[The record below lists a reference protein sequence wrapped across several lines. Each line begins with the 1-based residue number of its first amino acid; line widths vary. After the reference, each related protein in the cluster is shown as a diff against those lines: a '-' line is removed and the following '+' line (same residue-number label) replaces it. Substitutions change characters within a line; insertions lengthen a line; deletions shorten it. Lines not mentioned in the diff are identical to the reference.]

1 MKRPR
6 SLRSRHAGRP
16 LRSGHAGRPLRS
28 GHAGRAPA
36 RLSLVALCAGV
47 TLLLAAC
54 GSSSPAATVDGE
66 TISRNDLEG
75 ELRDIASNDKYLKYV
90 ESQVQIRK
98 SGVFDASFT
107 ASVLSRQI
115 IYELVDRD
123 LKARKIAL
131 TKADLDAARSS
142 AVNRVGGEDIFNA
155 FPKDYQD
162 TLVRRSAQVTVL
174 SFALMDQGPPDEAAR
189 TYYEA
194 HKDDFAQVCASHIL
208 VKTRE
213 EADKVKGRLDAGEDF
228 GAVAKEVSTDTGSKD
243 QGGQLGCFGREN
255 SLVPEFTTAMFSQPV
270 GQVGAPVQSQF
281 GYHLI
286 KVTSHE
292 VPPYERVAGQAR
304 DQAAASAQDKLTQWV
319 DSVITKAKISVN
331 PKYGHFEKKGPESRV
346 IPPQAPTT
354 AGPAPT
360 AGATEPAPAPTPN
373 P

>member
-1 MKRPR
+1 MR
-6 SLRSRHAGRP
+6 RSRA
-16 LRSGHAGRPLRS
+16 LT
-28 GHAGRAPA
+28 
-36 RLSLVALCAGV
+36 RLPFITV
-47 TLLLAAC
+47 LAAVAVLVTAC
-54 GSSSPAATVDGE
+54 GGSSPAATVDGS
-66 TISRNDLEG
+66 TISRGDLEG
-75 ELRDIASNDKYLKYV
+75 ELRDIASNDKYLKYI

-98 SGVFDASFT
+98 SGVFDANFT

-123 LKARKIAL
+123 LKSRKITL
-131 TKADLDAARSS
+131 SQADLDAARSS
-142 AVNRVGGEDIFNA
+142 AITRVGGEDIFNS

-174 SFALMDQGPPDEAAR
+174 SFALLDQGAPDEAAK

-208 VKTRE
+208 VKTQE
-213 EADKVKGRLDAGEDF
+213 EADRAKARLDGGEDF

-243 QGGQLGCFGREN
+243 QGGQLGCFGRDN
-255 SLVPEFTTAMFSQPV
+255 QLVPEFTTAMFSQPV

-292 VPPYERVAGQAR
+292 VQPYERVAGQAR
-304 DQAAASAQDKLTQWV
+304 DQAAASAQDKLTEWV
-319 DSVITKAKISVN
+319 DGVITKAKISVN

-346 IPPQAPTT
+346 VPPQAPTT
-354 AGPAPT
+354 AATQTTGGAP
-360 AGATEPAPAPTPN
+360 EPIPAPAPN

>member
-1 MKRPR
+1 MKRR
-6 SLRSRHAGRP
+6 
-16 LRSGHAGRPLRS
+16 
-28 GHAGRAPA
+28 RASA
-36 RLSLVALCAGV
+36 RLSLVALSVGL
-47 TLLLAAC
+47 TLLTAAC
-54 GSSSPAATVDGE
+54 GSSSAAATVDGS
-66 TISRNDLEG
+66 TISRGDLEG
-75 ELRDIASNDKYLKYV
+75 ELRDIASNDKYLKYI

-123 LKARKIAL
+123 LKTRKI
-131 TKADLDAARSS
+131 TVGKSDLDAARST
-142 AVNRVGGEDIFNA
+142 AMTRVGGEDIFNS

-174 SFALMDQGPPDEAAR
+174 SFALLDQGAPDEAAR
-189 TYYEA
+189 AYYEA

-213 EADKVKGRLDAGEDF
+213 EADRAKARIDGGEDF
-228 GAVAKEVSTDTGSKD
+228 GAVAKEMSTDTGSKD
-243 QGGQLGCFGREN
+243 QGGQLGCFGRDN
-255 SLVPEFTTAMFSQPV
+255 QLVPEFTTAMFSQPV

-292 VPPYERVAGQAR
+292 VPPYERVAGQVR
-304 DQAAASAQDKLTQWV
+304 DAAAASAQDKLTQWV
-319 DSVITKAKISVN
+319 DGVITKAKISVN
-331 PKYGHFEKKGPESRV
+331 PKYGHFEKKGAESRV
-346 IPPQAPTT
+346 VPPQAPTT
-354 AGPAPT
+354 AATQTTG
-360 AGATEPAPAPTPN
+360 GATEPVPAPAPN

>member
-6 SLRSRHAGRP
+6 V
-16 LRSGHAGRPLRS
+16 
-28 GHAGRAPA
+28 
-36 RLSLVALCAGV
+36 SLVALFAGV
-47 TLLLAAC
+47 VLVVTAC

-66 TISRNDLEG
+66 SISRNELEG
-75 ELRDIASNDKYLKYV
+75 ELRDIASNDKYLKYI

-123 LKARKIAL
+123 LAARKIAL

-142 AVNRVGGEDIFNA
+142 AVSRVGGDDIFNA

-174 SFALMDQGPPDEAAR
+174 SFALMEQGPPDEAAR
-189 TYYEA
+189 AYYEA
-194 HKDDFAQVCASHIL
+194 HKEDFARVCASHIL

-213 EADKVKGRLDAGEDF
+213 EADQVKTRLDAGEDF
-228 GAVAKEVSTDTGSKD
+228 AAVAKEVSTDTGSKE
-243 QGGQLGCFGREN
+243 QGGQLGCFGRDN

-270 GQVGAPVQSQF
+270 GPVGAPVQSQF
-281 GYHLI
+281 GHHLI

-292 VPPYERVAGQAR
+292 VPPYEQVAGQVR
-304 DQAAASAQDKLTQWV
+304 DQAAAAAQEKLTQWV
-319 DSVITKAKISVN
+319 DGVITKAKISVN

-354 AGPAPT
+354 VGS
-360 AGATEPAPAPTPN
+360 GATGGATAPVPAPAPHP
-373 P
+373 

>member
-1 MKRPR
+1 MKRRR
-6 SLRSRHAGRP
+6 S
-16 LRSGHAGRPLRS
+16 LRS
-28 GHAGRAPA
+28 GHAGRASG
-36 RLSLVALCAGV
+36 RLSLAALFAGL
-47 TLLLAAC
+47 TLLLTAC
-54 GSSSPAATVDGE
+54 GGSSPAATVDGS
-66 TISRNDLEG
+66 TISRGDLEG
-75 ELRDIASNDKYLKYV
+75 ELRDIASNDKYLKYI

-115 IYELVDRD
+115 IYELVDKD
-123 LKARKIAL
+123 LQARKIAL

-142 AVNRVGGEDIFNA
+142 AINRVGGEEIFNS
-155 FPKDYQD
+155 FPKTYQD

-174 SFALMDQGPPDEAAR
+174 SFALLDQGAPDEAAK
-189 TYYEA
+189 TYFEG

-208 VKTRE
+208 VKTQE
-213 EADKVKGRLDAGEDF
+213 EADKAKSRIDGGEDF

-243 QGGQLGCFGREN
+243 QNGQLGCFSRDNE
-255 SLVPEFTTAMFSQPV
+255 LVPEFTTAMFSQSV

-304 DQAAASAQDKLTQWV
+304 DQAAASAQDKLTEWV
-319 DSVITKAKISVN
+319 DGVITKAKISVN

-354 AGPAPT
+354 AGTPT
-360 AGATEPAPAPTPN
+360 TGGATEPIPVPAPN